1 MKIWFLVWNVCNKN
15 KMLLV
20 FIVLLLMCLVVVLS
34 DVFCLMFY
42 FNVSVYLIIMIFQRF
57 GVGIGLLLIIIDL
70 IDLSV
75 EEDYE

>member
-1 MKIWFLVWNVCNKN
+1 MKIWFLVWNVCNEN
-15 KMLLV
+15 KRLLV

>member
-1 MKIWFLVWNVCNKN
+1 MKIWFLVWNVCNEN